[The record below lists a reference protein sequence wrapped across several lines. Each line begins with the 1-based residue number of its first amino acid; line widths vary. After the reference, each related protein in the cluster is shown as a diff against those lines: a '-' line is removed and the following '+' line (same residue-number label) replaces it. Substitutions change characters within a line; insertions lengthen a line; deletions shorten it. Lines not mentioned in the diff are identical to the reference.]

1 MDLIILFLIFF
12 GHLDDSL
19 LAIHCH
25 MKVALNIIN
34 PNQTNVVDNGDD
46 RGEICHG
53 ISVCSLYFIEFTIG
67 FPSLKRLLFLLQYS
81 D

>member
-34 PNQTNVVDNGDD
+34 PSQTNVVDNGDD
-46 RGEICHG
+46 RGEIC
-53 ISVCSLYFIEFTIG
+53 ISVCSLYFIEFTLG
-67 FPSLKRLLFLLQYS
+67 FPSL
-81 D
+81 